1 MKQESKNMDELLPDI
16 YQYIDNDIVK
26 LFAEVNQPRSQ
37 FQLENFVLKQ
47 HDTPEMQYVQCVTEL
62 EQLYYTVRNVSLK
75 LKKEEIEIK
84 RLRETGD
91 EIDEIEAQL
100 KELGIEQTRIVG
112 VGTFREIKILLD
124 LLKTFPRYTREEIE
138 KAQPDYWTKRLTR
151 QYDLQIATKDANAA
165 SHLNSL
171 IQSGMVEYKQPEI
184 AKEIEQ

>member
-1 MKQESKNMDELLPDI
+1 MDELLPDI

-100 KELGIEQTRIVG
+100 KELGIEQTRVVG

-171 IQSGMVEYKQPEI
+171 IQSGVIEYSPSEVT
-184 AKEIEQ
+184 KEIEQ